1 MRRENKGRRL
11 YYAYLT
17 IPSEYRP
24 LFKNRVQLK
33 RSLGTTD
40 NRIASKLL
48 RDKEAEMIEEI
59 RKKDYENHPLVKVA
73 LDIQNSLWKKVKY
86 QASDWLDAK
95 TKTVAYLDI
104 MEEANRQI
112 MAGLESGK
120 IKYLKPDGK
129 EISNASQYFRKYIDQ
144 GLMTKTSGFVLDRI
158 YEDKDT
164 LNITDGGSMY
174 VTKDLGVTV
183 RPPFDEPIH
192 IDGTPEYKMIITGE
206 PEGEL
211 TISERYDQK
220 ANAEPLMVLK
230 IQLER
235 LFIEYSDEKS
245 LPTKQGKFIGE
256 VIEEYLNDPMF
267 TNIERH
273 KTKNEYRSKLETFR
287 KWASYQT
294 LDSFTATSPY
304 DYIKMLLDPT
314 NPLGIGKT
322 RAEDG
327 VPSNGTIKKYLT
339 PVKRVFSF
347 ATRTGHIDSNPFES
361 VEVKDYGHK
370 QIDRID
376 WTDEQLTQL
385 FNLDMPDRE
394 RLAFTLMAITGF
406 RLDEVAL
413 LEWDQITEVNGI
425 LCLDL
430 TTIDV
435 TVKGKNSQRL
445 LPIPDMFKAIVP
457 ERGEGKLFNYR
468 RDKLD
473 GKAQN
478 HASRSCMKF
487 VRQITPDPRCNLHS
501 LRHTFT
507 TKMRNSGIDG
517 DLIKFLLGH
526 SLGGVP
532 YGKAHQLEN
541 KLIAM
546 NKLAEQE
553 FSFLSMKKLEDM
565 RVPKG

>member
-1 MRRENKGRRL
+1 M

-95 TKTVAYLDI
+95 TKTVAYLDV

-129 EISNASQYFRKYIDQ
+129 EIDDASQYFRKYIGQ
-144 GLMTKTSGFVLDRI
+144 GLMTKTSGFRMKRLSKSSGMFYLPDENELIIDRRNEPPPPEYTMVI
-158 YEDKDT
+158 E
-164 LNITDGGSMY
+164 GS
-174 VTKDLGVTV
+174 L
-183 RPPFDEPIH
+183 DEP
-192 IDGTPEYKMIITGE
+192 DDN
-206 PEGEL
+206 L
-211 TISERYDQK
+211 TISGRFDQK

-245 LPTKQGKFIGE
+245 LPTKQGKFVGE

-294 LDSFTATSPY
+294 LDSFTAHSPY
-304 DYIKMLLDPT
+304 EYIRMLLDPA
-314 NPLGIGKT
+314 NPLGLGKT

-347 ATRTGHIDSNPFES
+347 ATRNGHIGFNPFEN

-445 LPIPDMFKAIVP
+445 LPIPDMFKDSLP

-487 VRQITPDPRCNLHS
+487 VRQVTLDPRCDLHS

-553 FSFLSMKKLEDM
+553 FSFLNTPRLTDDRTIIDTEHFYD
-565 RVPKG
+565 PDE